1 MKQQFKHIF
10 SALIILSMIFLAF
23 GSDETKDS
31 KTVENTIKIDI
42 NNESEILNFIQ
53 GKWSWIDYSSG
64 ANSDIRYRFEI
75 NGNKITVLTCFGN
88 LKDPFIA
95 NEKPEVLEF
104 SIGKPTRDVDGHKC
118 RYLEFSPFQ
127 NQSLLFRAISRG
139 GIWVIVESD
148 WDTPVIRGGGGGVVS
163 WDKGWK

>member
-31 KTVENTIKIDI
+31 STSAKKIDI

-53 GKWSWIDYSSG
+53 GQWSWIDYSSG
-64 ANSDIRYRFEI
+64 ANSNIRYRFEI
-75 NGNKITVLTCFGN
+75 NGNKITVLTCYGN
-88 LKDPFIA
+88 LNDPFVA

-104 SIGKPTRDVDGHKC
+104 SLGKPKRDVDGYNC
-118 RYLEFSPFQ
+118 RFLEFSPFQ
-127 NQSLLFRAISRG
+127 DQSLLFRALNS
-139 GIWVIVESD
+139 IWIIVDSN
-148 WDTPVIRGGGGGVVS
+148 WDEPKLTNGVRT
-163 WDKGWK
+163 WDRGWK

>member
-23 GSDETKDS
+23 GSDDSKDS
-31 KTVENTIKIDI
+31 NTSAKKIDI
-42 NNESEILNFIQ
+42 NNETEISNFIQ

-64 ANSDIRYRFEI
+64 ANSNIRYRFEI
-75 NGNKITVLTCFGN
+75 NGNKITVLTCYGN
-88 LKDPFIA
+88 LEDPFVA
-95 NEKPEVLEF
+95 NEKPEVVEF
-104 SIGKPTRDVDGHKC
+104 SIGKPTRDVDGYNC

-127 NQSLLFRAISRG
+127 DQSLLFRAISRG
-139 GIWVIVESD
+139 GIWVIVDSN
-148 WDTPVIRGGGGGVVS
+148 WDTPVIKGGGGGVVS